1 MLVSM
6 GPEAIHPGVTPWE
19 GGQRAADIQRAA
31 LRSGFLGS
39 NPCSVTFSLRDPE
52 QVTAPSGLQITSVH

>member
-6 GPEAIHPGVTPWE
+6 GPEAIHPGVTPWG

-39 NPCSVTFSLRDPE
+39 NPCCDFL
-52 QVTAPSGLQITSVH
+52 AP